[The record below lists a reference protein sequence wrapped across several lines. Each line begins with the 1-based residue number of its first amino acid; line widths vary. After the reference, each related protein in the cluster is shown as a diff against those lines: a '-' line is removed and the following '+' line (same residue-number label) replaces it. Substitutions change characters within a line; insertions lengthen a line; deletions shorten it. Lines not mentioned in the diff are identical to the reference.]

1 MSRDELYKNPLS
13 SVPDFEFNES
23 VVAVFPDMIERSVP
37 GYTTMLEGIGVLAN
51 HHVSEHE
58 HCYDLGCSL
67 GACTESILRSVGD
80 RKLKITAIDS
90 SNAMIRQA
98 RANVKD
104 PRVEFI
110 ESDVCEIKV
119 TNARFVVLNLV
130 LQFIDP
136 AKRLDLLRNLHT
148 GLLDGGVLVLS
159 EKVPSSKL
167 FEEMHLEFKEA
178 RGYSALEIAQKRTAL
193 EAVMRLDSLETHLK
207 NLERVGF
214 TDVKVWF
221 RYLNWIS
228 ILAIK

>member
-1 MSRDELYKNPLS
+1 MSRDELYKKPLT

-37 GYTTMLEGIGVLAN
+37 GYAAMLEGIGVLAN

-58 HCYDLGCSL
+58 RCYDLGCSL

-80 RKLKITAIDS
+80 RKLKIMSIDS
-90 SNAMIRQA
+90 SSAMIRQA
-98 RANVKD
+98 RVNVKD

-119 TNARFVVLNLV
+119 INARFAVLNLV

-136 AKRLDLLRNLHT
+136 AKRQDLLRNLYS

-159 EKVPSSKL
+159 EKVPSSIL

-193 EAVMRLDSLETHLK
+193 ESVMKLDPLENHLN

-214 TDVKVWF
+214 KDVKVWF

>member
-1 MSRDELYKNPLS
+1 MSRDQLYKKPLA

-37 GYTTMLEGIGVLAN
+37 GYSAMLEGIGVLAN
-51 HHVSEHE
+51 HYVSEHE

-80 RKLKITAIDS
+80 RKLRITAIDRS
-90 SNAMIRQA
+90 SAMIRQA

-110 ESDVCEIKV
+110 ESDVCEIEV
-119 TNARFVVLNLV
+119 LNARFVVLNLV

-136 AKRLDLLRNLHT
+136 AKRIDLLRNLYS

-159 EKVPSSKL
+159 EKVPSSQL

-193 EAVMRLDSLETHLK
+193 EAVMRLDSLETHLE
-207 NLERVGF
+207 NLEHVGF
-214 TDVKVWF
+214 NDAKVWF